1 MWTTALIILRER
13 GAIGSTPEAHSA
25 SKWQCNPGARDVLG
39 QLNDVAEAILK
50 LEREQGARVELA
62 NTAAGRTLSV
72 HICAT

>member
-1 MWTTALIILRER
+1 VCE
-13 GAIGSTPEAHSA
+13 
-25 SKWQCNPGARDVLG
+25 V
-39 QLNDVAEAILK
+39 DVADRHGIAILK